1 MTAGRVTPRP
11 PVIPRPSVIPA
22 KAGIHLAQLQAA
34 IGLALF
40 LALSTPANTMAQGY
54 DLTPWPTS
62 QPRPTLAATDLQGQ
76 RWAWADLRGRAVL
89 LNFWASWCE
98 PCRAEMPSLQ
108 TLAELYGPD
117 RLVVL
122 AVNFKEPNATIERYV
137 QRSALALPVLP
148 DPDGAMTRQWGVKV
162 FPTTVLVGADGRV
175 RAVLRGEL
183 DWTSQAAAR
192 LVEPLLAPAAR
203 RVAATPAQPVLP

>member
-1 MTAGRVTPRP
+1 MNRRQAIFFGAVTL
-11 PVIPRPSVIPA
+11 
-22 KAGIHLAQLQAA
+22 GAA
-34 IGLALF
+34 C
-40 LALSTPANTMAQGY
+40 TPAQAQGY
-54 DLTPWPTS
+54 DLTPWVPGK
-62 QPRPTLAATDLQGQ
+62 PRPDLAATDLQGQ
-76 RWAWADLRGRAVL
+76 RWTWADLRGRAVL
-89 LNFWASWCE
+89 PNFWASWCE

-122 AVNFKEPNATIERYV
+122 AVNFKESNTTIERYV
-137 QRSALALPVLP
+137 QRSALNLPVLP
-148 DPDGAMTRQWGVKV
+148 DPDGAMARQWGVKV

-203 RVAATPAQPVLP
+203 RVAVAPAQPVPP

>member
-1 MTAGRVTPRP
+1 MKQR
-11 PVIPRPSVIPA
+11 
-22 KAGIHLAQLQAA
+22 LARLIGWLGLWAA
-34 IGLALF
+34 CAS
-40 LALSTPANTMAQGY
+40 AQAQGY
-54 DLTPWPTS
+54 DLTPWPAN
-62 QPRPTLAATDLQGQ
+62 QPKPALAATDLQGQ

-122 AVNFKEPNATIERYV
+122 AVNFKESNTTIERYV
-137 QRSALALPVLP
+137 QRSGLSLPVLP
-148 DPDGAMTRQWGVKV
+148 DPDGAMARQWGVKV

-192 LVEPLLAPAAR
+192 LVEPLLAPVAR
-203 RVAATPAQPVLP
+203 RVAAAQLQALVP

>member
-1 MTAGRVTPRP
+1 MAWPIGRLGLWAACA
-11 PVIPRPSVIPA
+11 S
-22 KAGIHLAQLQAA
+22 AQ
-34 IGLALF
+34 
-40 LALSTPANTMAQGY
+40 AQGY
-54 DLTPWPTS
+54 DLTPWPAN
-62 QPRPTLAATDLQGQ
+62 QPKPALAVTDLQGQ

-122 AVNFKEPNATIERYV
+122 AVNFKESNTTIERYV
-137 QRSALALPVLP
+137 QRSGLSLPVLP
-148 DPDGAMTRQWGVKV
+148 DPDGAMARQWGVKV

-192 LVEPLLAPAAR
+192 LVEPLLAPPAR
-203 RVAATPAQPVLP
+203 RVAVAPAQPVAP

>member
-1 MTAGRVTPRP
+1 MKRRLAGLIAPLV
-11 PVIPRPSVIPA
+11 
-22 KAGIHLAQLQAA
+22 LWAA
-34 IGLALF
+34 CVSAH
-40 LALSTPANTMAQGY
+40 AQGY
-54 DLTPWPTS
+54 DLAPWPAA
-62 QPRPTLAATDLQGQ
+62 QARPELTGTDLQGQ
-76 RWAWADLRGRAVL
+76 RWRWADLRGRAVL

-108 TLAELYGPD
+108 TLAEHYGSD

-122 AVNFKEPNATIERYV
+122 AVNVKESNATIERYV
-137 QRSALALPVLP
+137 QRSGLNLPVLP
-148 DPDGAMTRQWGVKV
+148 DADGAMTRQWGVKV

-183 DWTSQAAAR
+183 DWTGQAAQR

-203 RVAATPAQPVLP
+203 RVAAAPAGPVAP